1 MNKLKILFVS
11 FLFSVVEANYL
22 FKKNFYETIYKNDR
36 LRSECLNVKKTAY
49 NGHFYRSKTFNLN
62 RFLYILKVNNCT
74 ESLLHE
80 CNKQNFLFS
89 RYTKLIYEFY
99 CDEAAFLSSCSSSLS
114 KWAKVNKQT
123 IDNFLDLS
131 TTITDKNKMFQ
142 GEENSCVL
150 ILLQAAHNLSLTEI
164 KVFSFFNVK
173 WFIRKNTTN
182 ENTIEK

>member
-1 MNKLKILFVS
+1 MNKLKILVVL
-11 FLFSVVEANYL
+11 FLLFVVEANYL
-22 FKKNFYETIYKNDR
+22 FKENYYKTIYNSDVQ
-36 LRSECLNVKKTAY
+36 CLNIKKTAY
-49 NGHFYRSKTFNLN
+49 DSNFYRSNTFNLN
-62 RFLYILKVNNCT
+62 RFFYILKEKNCAA
-74 ESLLHE
+74 SLLYE
-80 CNKQNFLFS
+80 FRVKNFKFYS

-123 IDNFLDLS
+123 IGNFLDLA
-131 TTITDKNKMFQ
+131 TTKTDTNKMFQ
-142 GEENSCVL
+142 GEENSCYL